1 MRWGGL
7 ELELGDLNRCP
18 SGLVSRDLGREAMPR
33 VGTVFK
39 QNKDNRGPG
48 ENKIPT
54 GTEIRVA
61 GGSWESLRLPH
72 SLVVAVEIRLPG
84 PQTLAK
90 AVVGLFGP
98 FLCLLCGT
106 WCISEP
112 GAGRC
117 EGARPLGKREILVIP
132 AH

>member
-54 GTEIRVA
+54 GTEIKVA

-72 SLVVAVEIRLPG
+72 SLVVTVENQIARSTNAG
-84 PQTLAK
+84 Q
-90 AVVGLFGP
+90 GSGRP
-98 FLCLLCGT
+98 FRTIFVFAL
-106 WCISEP
+106 WDMVH
-112 GAGRC
+112 
-117 EGARPLGKREILVIP
+117 K
-132 AH
+132 